1 MLTEAVTVLR
11 EQTKIKYS
19 GGSSITAFL
28 IHYKIIGDDI
38 MHKDIRFATQM
49 ALLNQLY
56 KNKFITE
63 QEYKAIL
70 KTIKNDYN
78 IPQIELTS

>member
-1 MLTEAVTVLR
+1 MN
-11 EQTKIKYS
+11 S
-19 GGSSITAFL
+19 GGS
-28 IHYKIIGDDI
+28 KISPLLFVYMIGDDI
-38 MHKDIRFATQM
+38 VHKNIRFTTQI
-49 ALLNQLY
+49 ALLEQLY
-56 KNKFITE
+56 KKQWITE

>member
-1 MLTEAVTVLR
+1 M
-11 EQTKIKYS
+11 
-19 GGSSITAFL
+19 
-28 IHYKIIGDDI
+28 IGDDI
-38 MHKDIRFATQM
+38 VHKNIRFTTQI
-49 ALLNQLY
+49 ALLEQLY
-56 KNKFITE
+56 KKQWITE